1 MTIIGGAMVAPADL
15 CYVAPGA
22 RSGPPGGKNS
32 AGASQLEG
40 LRLERVGHADAQEP
54 DLGLKGD
61 AHARFHPLAGHFH
74 ETENIRVG
82 RPAAVDDQVARLG
95 RDLCPA
101 HALAAEAHGLD
112 ETGGAVPR
120 RVLPDVAGRREGGR
134 R

>member
-22 RSGPPGGKNS
+22 RSGPPGGKT
-32 AGASQLEG
+32 Q
-40 LRLERVGHADAQEP
+40 RVPVSSRACVSNALATPSAQEP

-74 ETENIRVG
+74 ETENIRVS

-101 HALAAEAHGLD
+101 HAL
-112 ETGGAVPR
+112 PR
-120 RVLPDVAGRREGGR
+120 RPTASMRRAARSPDGFFQM
-134 R
+134 